1 MTNTLARAEPD
12 HPAPRVFVAL
22 DFEDPVR
29 ALALADRLDP
39 RECGVKVGKE
49 LFVAGGPQPV
59 RDLVARGFNVFLDL
73 KFHDIPNTVA
83 RACAASTRLGVF
95 MLNVH
100 AAGGRAMMMAAREAV
115 ASAAKAASA
124 RTPLVIAVTVLTSL
138 DQDAL
143 RETGLDVEPGT
154 QALRLARL
162 AKDCGLD
169 GVVCSARE
177 AQPMRSALGGEF
189 ALVTPGIR
197 PEGTAAFD
205 QARTATPEE
214 AIRHGATYL
223 VVGRPI
229 TGASDPLAALAAIN
243 RSLAIKA

>member
-1 MTNTLARAEPD
+1 MSAARSD
-12 HPAPRVFVAL
+12 QSAPRVFVAL
-22 DFEDPVR
+22 DFDDPSR

-59 RDLVARGFNVFLDL
+59 RDLVARGFHVFLDL

-83 RACAASTRLGVF
+83 KACAAATRLRIF

-100 AAGGRAMMMAAREAV
+100 AAGGRAMMTAAREAV
-115 ASAAKAASA
+115 ASTAKAASERA
-124 RTPLVIAVTVLTSL
+124 PLLIAVTVLTSL
-138 DQDAL
+138 DEDAL
-143 RETGLDVEPGT
+143 RETGLDVETGA

-162 AKDCGLD
+162 AKDCDLD

-177 AQPMRSALGGEF
+177 AMAMRSALGDDF
-189 ALVTPGIR
+189 VLVTPGIR
-197 PEGTAAFD
+197 AQSDAAFD

-214 AIRHGATYL
+214 AIRDGATYL

-229 TGASDPLAALAAIN
+229 TEASDPLSALAAIN
-243 RSLAIKA
+243 RSLRNNA